1 MIVTALCHLKYD
13 SYDIHS
19 TQNRDPMSAILTDS
33 IRSALRAVP
42 DYPKPGII
50 FQDITPVLQNG
61 LLFRQV
67 REELAAPFRGAGITH
82 VVGIEARGFILAAPV
97 AVTLGAGFIPLRKPG
112 KLPWQTVR
120 HEYELEYGTD
130 TLEAHSDACPPG
142 SKVLVVDDVLATGGT
157 AAAAG
162 ALVRRLGGQ
171 VVGWSFL
178 LAIRALAGEK
188 HLSGAKVHV
197 VLQV

>member
-1 MIVTALCHLKYD
+1 MT
-13 SYDIHS
+13 
-19 TQNRDPMSAILTDS
+19 SANLTDS
-33 IRSALRAVP
+33 IRAALRTIP
-42 DYPKPGII
+42 DYPKPGIM
-50 FQDITPVLQNG
+50 FQDITPILQNG

-112 KLPWQTVR
+112 KLPWKTVR

-130 TLEAHSDACPPG
+130 SLEAHADACPPG

-157 AAAAG
+157 AAAAA
-162 ALVRRLGGQ
+162 ALVRRLGGELR
-171 VVGWSFL
+171 GWSFL
-178 LAIRALAGEK
+178 LAIGALN
-188 HLSGAKVHV
+188 GAAKLDLAQAHV
-197 VLQV
+197 VLDL